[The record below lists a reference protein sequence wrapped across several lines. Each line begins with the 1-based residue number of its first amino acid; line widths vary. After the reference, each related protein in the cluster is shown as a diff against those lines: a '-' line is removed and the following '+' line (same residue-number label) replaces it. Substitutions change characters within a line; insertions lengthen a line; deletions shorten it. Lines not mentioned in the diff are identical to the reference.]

1 MAFLSPTIRHGTRV
15 KSPLSHRCGRVTLAA
30 AFLAAASALLH
41 QASSLFTLPFGRS
54 TQQGCA
60 GRFGLTGVRPQLRS
74 RIALSARGGEAT
86 DSIAVGETV
95 NAKSS
100 EDENWYL
107 GTVESAND
115 DGTFTIKWADPD
127 GGPESESV
135 EAASIKLIYK
145 GYKVGEAVEAAFP
158 DDGNMYP
165 GTVTKQNDDG
175 TFEVKWEDADGGPET
190 SPIKPEDMKYPPI
203 PLDQLEI
210 GGKYKGTVKTILDF
224 GAFVDIGAEAEG
236 LVHVSR
242 ISPERVSDIRDYL
255 TEGQEVD
262 CWVTEVRDD
271 GKFGLSMVEGKV
283 GGRPPPADVSKFAD
297 ISSEDW
303 LDGVV
308 RRVVPFGAFVEVTN
322 ADGDKA
328 QGLVHVSQIRDGFVD
343 NIEEEL
349 SEGQEVKVRV
359 QSVDEEMNRI
369 SLSMKEAFTV
379 REAIDISAFESVSP
393 DTWLTGTVAS
403 IKSFGAF
410 VRVSPPDGGQAAEG
424 LVHITQIKD
433 GFVESV
439 EDELQLDQEV
449 KVRVTSVDNDGGK
462 LGLSMIP
469 ETAEGGD
476 GDY

>member
-1 MAFLSPTIRHGTRV
+1 MTSV
-15 KSPLSHRCGRVTLAA
+15 K
-30 AFLAAASALLH
+30 
-41 QASSLFTLPFGRS
+41 
-54 TQQGCA
+54 
-60 GRFGLTGVRPQLRS
+60 PQLRS

-95 NAKSS
+95 NAKSAD
-100 EDENWYL
+100 DENWYL

-127 GGPESESV
+127 GGPETENV

-175 TFEVKWEDADGGPET
+175 TFEVKWDDADGGPET
-190 SPIKPEDMKYPPI
+190 SAIKPEEMKYPPI

-210 GGKYKGTVKTILDF
+210 GGKYKGTVKTVLDF

-236 LVHVSR
+236 LVHISR
-242 ISPERVSDIRDYL
+242 ISTDRVNDIRDYL

-262 CWVTEVRDD
+262 VWVTEVRDD
-271 GKFGLSMVEGKV
+271 GKFGLTMVEGRA
-283 GGRPPPADVSKFAD
+283 GGRPPQADVSKFAD
-297 ISSEDW
+297 ISSEEW

-308 RRVVPFGAFVEVTN
+308 QRVVPFGAFVEITN

-343 NIEEEL
+343 NIEEEV

-359 QSVDEEMNRI
+359 QNVDVEMKRI
-369 SLSMKEAFTV
+369 SLSMKEGFTP
-379 REAIDISAFESVSP
+379 REPVDLSGFEGVSP

-410 VRVSPPDGGQAAEG
+410 VRVSPPDGGPEAEG
-424 LVHITQIKD
+424 LVHITQLKD

-439 EDELQLDQEV
+439 EDEVQLNDEV
-449 KVRVTSVDNDGGK
+449 QVRVTSVDNDAGK
-462 LGLSMIP
+462 LGLSMKT
-469 ETAEGGD
+469 ETAEGG